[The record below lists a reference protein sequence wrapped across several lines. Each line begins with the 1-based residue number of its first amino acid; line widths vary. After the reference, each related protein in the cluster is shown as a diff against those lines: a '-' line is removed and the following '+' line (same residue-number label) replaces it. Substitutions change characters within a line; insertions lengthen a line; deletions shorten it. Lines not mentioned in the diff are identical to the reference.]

1 MKKFLVTAFLVWSF
15 FLLQTAVCPWFAFG
29 GIKPNLLILLTASI
43 GLMEGEK
50 PGMWTGFSCG
60 LLADLFAANGMS
72 LTAASGAGAGDLLG
86 FYALLYLYVGYL
98 CGKAN
103 RLFFPEDILL
113 PLGVIAAAD
122 TCVSLV
128 CYIVMFFMRAR
139 LDIGYYILHVIL
151 PETVY
156 TIVVA
161 FIFYPLLLFLHKRMS
176 LADRGSTE

>member
-72 LTAASGAGAGDLLG
+72 LTA
-86 FYALLYLYVGYL
+86 VGYL

>member
-1 MKKFLVTAFLVWSF
+1 MHFCISMSDICA
-15 FLLQTAVCPWFAFG
+15 
-29 GIKPNLLILLTASI
+29 
-43 GLMEGEK
+43 EK
-50 PGMWTGFSCG
+50 RTGFFSRKTFCSRWG
-60 LLADLFAANGMS
+60 SSPLQI
-72 LTAASGAGAGDLLG
+72 

-122 TCVSLV
+122 ICVSLV
-128 CYIVMFFMRAR
+128 CYIIMFFMRAR

-151 PETVY
+151 PEAVY

-161 FIFYPLLLFLHKRMS
+161 FIFYPLLLFLHKRML